1 MDESNIGMKQKETL
15 QKHEIDI
22 PGTNNGKN
30 CKNLLIF
37 NANLTEK
44 KSLSEFS
51 LFPRK
56 SVFGFFD

>member
-15 QKHEIDI
+15 QKYEIDI

-44 KSLSEFS
+44 KSVSEFS
-51 LFPRK
+51 LFPRNL
-56 SVFGFFD
+56 SLFFFD